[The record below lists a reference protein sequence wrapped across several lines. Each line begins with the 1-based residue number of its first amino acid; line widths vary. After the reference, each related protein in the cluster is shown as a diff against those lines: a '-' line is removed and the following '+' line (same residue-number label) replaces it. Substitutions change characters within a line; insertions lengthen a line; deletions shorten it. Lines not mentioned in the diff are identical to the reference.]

1 MQRAA
6 ASAAVKEAQSG
17 SDENP
22 PTPKRPRLS
31 NEAASPGA
39 PQSELDAINAALAA
53 EEEKRREAV
62 ARQAAEAGETEWVL
76 DVPPAVQYP
85 QQPVVVA
92 VESLDA
98 EDDVLQGG
106 RQSFG
111 NFKRKTKYVSR
122 PVYCRQWSIRANPFQ
137 APQQSS
143 TENGGDGKEDTDM
156 DTTAPESVERQKAKA
171 KTPRLSELTS
181 ISGAGGR
188 SLPPKEQPSKKKNK
202 NKKKRKSH

>member
-53 EEEKRREAV
+53 EEEKRREAI

-76 DVPPAVQYP
+76 DIPPAVQYP
-85 QQPVVVA
+85 QQPVVLA
-92 VESLDA
+92 ADSLDA

-111 NFKRKTKYVSR
+111 KFKRKTKYVSFYIVANGLSVLTRFR
-122 PVYCRQWSIRANPFQ
+122 PRNYHRQEMA
-137 APQQSS
+137 
-143 TENGGDGKEDTDM
+143 E
-156 DTTAPESVERQKAKA
+156 TARRIQTWTRHIPSRWKDKR
-171 KTPRLSELTS
+171 PRP
-181 ISGAGGR
+181 
-188 SLPPKEQPSKKKNK
+188 SLLDCPN
-202 NKKKRKSH
+202 